1 MTHAMWIDLLG
12 WIGTVLY
19 LVAYLLVSIRK
30 LEGDSLPYQI
40 MNILA
45 GILLVANTLYW
56 RAYPSLGL
64 NAVWI
69 AIGLFTLG
77 RKWRLDRRAQQA

>member
-1 MTHAMWIDLLG
+1 MSQAFWIDLLG

-19 LVAYLLVSIRK
+19 LVAYLLISIRK
-30 LEGDSLPYQI
+30 LEGDSLPYQA

-45 GILLVANTLYW
+45 GILLVINTLYW

-64 NAVWI
+64 NAAWI
-69 AIGLFTLG
+69 GIGLFTLG
-77 RKWRLDRRAQQA
+77 RKWRSNHRADQA

>member
-1 MTHAMWIDLLG
+1 MNQSLWIDLLG

-19 LVAYLLVSIRK
+19 LIAYLLVSMRK
-30 LEGDSLPYQI
+30 LEGDSFTYQA

-45 GILLVANTLYW
+45 GVLLVINTFYW

-64 NAVWI
+64 NAAWI
-69 AIGLFTLG
+69 GIGLFTLG
-77 RKWRLDRRAQQA
+77 RKWRSSRDADQA